1 VSAWLLGVLARYC
14 SLSIREFAGNLRPSP
29 EPSGKIGQPAVPAF
43 ATINVYSGV
52 PWGDACRT
60 ERKSSLSLAPRLREI
75 RAGFEPAF
83 WIANLTELF
92 ERLAYYATA
101 AVLAIY
107 LNEQLHFSSQLTGW
121 LIGTFGLV
129 VWFLPILGG
138 TLADRFGFRRA
149 LMFAYLVMTIGYFL
163 LGSLSAPWMEPLRRA
178 LSDKWLVLAILLV
191 PALGPGVVKPCVA
204 GTTARASS
212 ENVRS
217 LGYSIYYTIVNIG
230 GALGPIIAWLVRK
243 QLGLGIENVFRVAA
257 ASVFLMFWTTLLF
270 YREPVR
276 SGEEK
281 VPSVSAA
288 IRNMVVVL
296 GNGRFITFLLISSGF
311 YIVFWQE
318 FISAPLFVRKY
329 INPQADVDLLLS
341 VDPIVVICLQIL
353 VAYLTRRMPAI
364 RAIALGFL
372 CTGLSWVIL
381 AIHPTVPMVIATF
394 IVLAIGEVIQA
405 SRYYEYISRL
415 APSGQQGVYMGYA
428 FLPVAI
434 GYFIAGGLG
443 GYLLHEFGDVL
454 GRPQQMWWVIAAIG
468 TLTAALMWLYDR
480 LIQPVEAGSPAG

>member
-1 VSAWLLGVLARYC
+1 MLAV
-14 SLSIREFAGNLRPSP
+14 AGAR
-29 EPSGKIGQPAVPAF
+29 GTF
-43 ATINVYSGV
+43 
-52 PWGDACRT
+52 
-60 ERKSSLSLAPRLREI
+60 LSLAPRLREI
-75 RAGFEPAF
+75 RSGFERSF

-149 LMFAYLVMTIGYFL
+149 LMFAYLVMTVGYFL
-163 LGSLSAPWMEPLRRA
+163 LGSLSAAWMEPLRHA
-178 LSDKWLVLAILLV
+178 LGDKWLVLAILLV

-243 QLGLGIENVFRVAA
+243 QLGLGIESVFRVAA
-257 ASVFLMFWTTLLF
+257 ASVFLMFWTTLFF
-270 YREPVR
+270 YREPNR
-276 SGEEK
+276 SGEEQ
-281 VPSVSAA
+281 VASVSAA
-288 IRNMVVVL
+288 IKNVFVVL
-296 GNGRFITFLLISSGF
+296 GNRRFVAFLLISSGF

-329 INPQADVDLLLS
+329 INAQADVDLLLS

-353 VAYLTRRMPAI
+353 VAYLTRTMPAI

-372 CTGLSWVIL
+372 VTGLSWVLL
-381 AIHPTVPMVIATF
+381 AIHPTVPMVVASF
-394 IVLAIGEVIQA
+394 AVLAIGEVIQA

-415 APSGQQGVYMGYA
+415 APAGQQGVYMGYA

-454 GRPQQMWWVIAAIG
+454 RRPQQMWWVITAIG
-468 TLTAALMWLYDR
+468 ALTAAMMWLYDKFMKPEVAAR
-480 LIQPVEAGSPAG
+480 PAA